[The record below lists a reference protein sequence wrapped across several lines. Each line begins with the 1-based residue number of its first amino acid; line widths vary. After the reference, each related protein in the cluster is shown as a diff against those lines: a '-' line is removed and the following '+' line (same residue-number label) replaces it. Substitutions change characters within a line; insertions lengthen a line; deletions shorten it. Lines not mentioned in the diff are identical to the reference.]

1 MSSSI
6 STKTSQQHGPSP
18 REPCLTAH
26 TKAMGN
32 GLFELRAKAKEGIGR
47 GFFCYMEGE
56 CIMVLHA
63 FVKKDQKTPKKE
75 LELAKARLQEV
86 KKHES

>member
-1 MSSSI
+1 M
-6 STKTSQQHGPSP
+6 
-18 REPCLTAH
+18 TAH

-56 CIMVLHA
+56 RIMVLHA